1 MANYAVAN
9 AYGRILRTGSCPE
22 SMVEMQAGYGE
33 SVFSPPADDV
43 SDTTHFIKDGAI
55 LAYPPSPGDWAAFN
69 YDTQEWFDPRTV
81 DDIYDE
87 AQAYVRAFRDA
98 VNVKRLKVI
107 TAGTDVDLTGYGIVA
122 LQGRPEDQTSLQGLA
137 FGAQL
142 RLSAGDSTTLMGFMD
157 RNNVPHQLAPA
168 QMLELWQKGA
178 AFVSAIYARS
188 WAIKEMNPETT
199 DPNDDALWEL
209 GL

>member
-1 MANYAVAN
+1 MIVYFEVAT
-9 AYGRILRTGSCPE
+9 GRIVKTVRSAGAVGTVHTPPE
-22 SMVEMQAGYGE
+22 GLAQLDA
-33 SVFSPPADDV
+33 PDV
-43 SDTTHFIKDGAI
+43 AKPFEFYVKNETM
-55 LAYPPSPGDWAAFN
+55 LPYPPSPGDWAAFN

-137 FGAQL
+137 FRAQL
-142 RLSAGDSTTLMGFMD
+142 RINAGDSTTLIDFMD
-157 RNNVPHQLAPA
+157 RNNVSHQLTPA

-178 AFVSAIYARS
+178 AFISAIYARS
-188 WAIKEMNPETT
+188 WEIKEMNPETT
-199 DPNDDALWEL
+199 DPDDNALWEL
-209 GL
+209 GP